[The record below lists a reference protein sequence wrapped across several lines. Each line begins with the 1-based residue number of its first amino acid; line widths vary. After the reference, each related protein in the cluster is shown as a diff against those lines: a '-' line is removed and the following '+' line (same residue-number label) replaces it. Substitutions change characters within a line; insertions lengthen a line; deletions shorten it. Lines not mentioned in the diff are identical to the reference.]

1 VPEQKVKITIPNLG
15 PVDGT
20 EVPLTE
26 SIERWT
32 ELRLEDGAVLRVK
45 PLIMKVIRIDGR
57 YDPQGNPLYALQGGQ
72 VMTVVSAPEHLRQS
86 AAQKS
91 KVQ

>member
-1 VPEQKVKITIPNLG
+1 MPEQRVKITLPNLG

-26 SIERWT
+26 SVERWT

-72 VMTVVSAPEHLRQS
+72 AMTIVSVPEHLRQD
-86 AAQKS
+86 AGQKS